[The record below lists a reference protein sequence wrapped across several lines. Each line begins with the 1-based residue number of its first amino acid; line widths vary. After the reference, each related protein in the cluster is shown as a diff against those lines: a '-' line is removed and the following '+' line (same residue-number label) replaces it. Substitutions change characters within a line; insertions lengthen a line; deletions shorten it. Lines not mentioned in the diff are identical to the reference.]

1 MIWRCWIGFF
11 CVVEFFDCV
20 GIFFFE
26 VIFFSFE
33 RGKLREK
40 EEKKI
45 IILIGRERKK
55 EVKLQI
61 VINILAEKL
70 NCGGYN
76 NVMMSHMFHV
86 SSWMHSFA
94 CN

>member
-1 MIWRCWIGFF
+1 M
-11 CVVEFFDCV
+11 
-20 GIFFFE
+20 
-26 VIFFSFE
+26 
-33 RGKLREK
+33 REK

-86 SSWMHSFA
+86 SS
-94 CN
+94 